1 MPNAAVCRECGY
13 SLRGLPD
20 AVCPECGRRF
30 DAGDPTTYRNAKAAP
45 GVRLTPGLLG
55 GTGVAI
61 YVVWLLVLGSLE
73 PGAVKSPLSVVAQ
86 PILMFAAGV
95 FAIVVAI
102 RAWRTPEARISGTL
116 AAALLLLIIL
126 AVHLPLY
133 LAMLGDIAAVQ
144 SESLQ
149 RSAGGS

>member
-1 MPNAAVCRECGY
+1 MPNAAGCRECGY

-30 DAGDPTTYRNAKAAP
+30 DADDPTTYRNPIAAP
-45 GVRLTPGLLG
+45 RVRLTPGLLG
-55 GTGVAI
+55 GTGVAL
-61 YVVWLLVLGSLE
+61 YVVWLLVLESLE
-73 PGAVKSPLSVVAQ
+73 PGTAKGPLSVVAQ
-86 PILMFAAGV
+86 PILMFAAGT
-95 FAIVVAI
+95 FAIIVAVW
-102 RAWRTPEARISGTL
+102 AWRIRETRIIGIL

-144 SESLQ
+144 AGALQ
-149 RSAGGS
+149 GSAAGR